1 MRTTIMIITAIA
13 FITSSMIAWQEIVE
27 TGNVTD
33 FTMWMIGVS
42 FASWLALIIQ
52 IGGMAAVRGRSFWLW
67 FALAALNIWLAWGIL
82 IALPVVA
89 VTVAAYRM
97 LRGRL

>member
-1 MRTTIMIITAIA
+1 MRTTIMIITAVA
-13 FITSSMIAWQEIVE
+13 FIVSSMIAWQEIIE

-33 FTMWMIGVS
+33 FTMWMIAVS

-67 FALAALNIWLAWGIL
+67 FALAALK
-82 IALPVVA
+82 
-89 VTVAAYRM
+89 
-97 LRGRL
+97 LRFLVSKTL